1 MRGNPYKKYRREPQ
15 LKIGS
20 KAENILYSEKNINP
34 DLNFF
39 NKQLSEEEY
48 LSHQRK
54 MYQKEEFSTLSKNFQ
69 DNYMGPPNLAHQ
81 RIDVDNVSG
90 KIGQERREME
100 ISKYQN
106 QPSFAK
112 DQVYNTYINNDR
124 ERNNN
129 KKYYHNII
137 NNTIFGFCNPEMKYP
152 KTSYQSNFKGN
163 DINEQLKYLSK
174 RQYEDYLQFRKEQIE
189 LMNKGNLGKNLREL
203 PPRKRKEEINYEE
216 MRPNLDNRE
225 LREKRIKEQADNL
238 MKEQRMLDQNQV
250 RTLNPNGYIPTPEE
264 YDNYLKQQREQ
275 ERNELNNININNN
288 NNINNQNMNIPPAEL
303 YQKEIN
309 NNNTNINRKTPY
321 NNQDENIN
329 MNMNREMMMNNIEKE
344 PNLDKKYY
352 YREDID
358 NYPPNIN
365 KEKQDEYYQREQIR
379 KTPLKEEIAQNM
391 NINNQ
396 FNNEEN
402 YNNRQMPKYTP
413 NKIKEEYNYGNEVPH
428 SYEEYQRL
436 MQKEAER
443 ENNLLKQRQ
452 LEQENINNMNS
463 LNNLNNIQLTKSE
476 EEEFKQYQKEK
487 QNIPMNNYHEQE
499 NNVELNEEQ
508 LKLKQREEAEA
519 EYLKN
524 VKKYE
529 DIIQDNPEQRFKL
542 PPPPFGSSNIPMMNK
557 MSMESQIQGA
567 EPGYINKMNQVS
579 ENPYSIDK
587 YNLGESN
594 LKQNPILHPVN
605 SYQFDFRRL
614 YNPLTNKN
622 N

>member
-48 LSHQRK
+48 LSNKRK
-54 MYQKEEFSTLSKNFQ
+54 IYQKEEFSTLSKNFQ

-100 ISKYQN
+100 ISKYQS

-124 ERNNN
+124 ERNN

-137 NNTIFGFCNPEMKYP
+137 NNTIFGFCDPGMKYP
-152 KTSYQSNFKGN
+152 KTSYQSNFRGN

-203 PPRKRKEEINYEE
+203 PPRKRKEEMNFEE
-216 MRPNLDNRE
+216 IRNNMGERE
-225 LREKRIKEQADNL
+225 LRDKRIKDEADNL
-238 MKEQRMLDQNQV
+238 MKEQRILDQNQV
-250 RTLNPNGYIPTPEE
+250 RTLNPNGYIPSPEE
-264 YDNYLKQQREQ
+264 YDNYLKQKREQ
-275 ERNELNNININNN
+275 ERNELNNNNNKNINIP
-288 NNINNQNMNIPPAEL
+288 QPESYP
-303 YQKEIN
+303 KEIN
-309 NNNTNINRKTPY
+309 NNININRRTPY
-321 NNQDENIN
+321 NNQNENME
-329 MNMNREMMMNNIEKE
+329 MNMNREMVNNIQNNIENN

-352 YREDID
+352 YPESSQ

-365 KEKQDEYYQREQIR
+365 QEKQEEFYQREQMR
-379 KTPLKEEIAQNM
+379 KTPIKEELPPQ
-391 NINNQ
+391 NINNNQ
-396 FNNEEN
+396 YNNEEI
-402 YNNRQMPKYTP
+402 YNNPQMPKYTP
-413 NKIKEEYNYGNEVPH
+413 KNIKEEYNYGNEVPH

-443 ENNLLKQRQ
+443 ENLLRQRQ
-452 LEQENINNMNS
+452 LEQENINNMN
-463 LNNLNNIQLTKSE
+463 NKLNNIQLTKSE

-487 QNIPMNNYHEQE
+487 HKMPMTNYEE
-499 NNVELNEEQ
+499 KEELNEEQ
-508 LKLKQREEAEA
+508 IKQKQREEAEM
-519 EYLKN
+519 EYLQN

-542 PPPPFGSSNIPMMNK
+542 PPPPFGSNNIPMMNK
-557 MSMESQIQGA
+557 MSMESQMQGA

>member
-1 MRGNPYKKYRREPQ
+1 MRGNPYKKYRREPP

-34 DLNFF
+34 DLNFL

-54 MYQKEEFSTLSKNFQ
+54 LYQKEEFSTLSKNFQ

-90 KIGQERREME
+90 KIGQERREKE

-106 QPSFAK
+106 QPSFAQ

-124 ERNNN
+124 ERNN

-137 NNTIFGFCNPEMKYP
+137 NNTIFGFCDPGMKYP
-152 KTSYQSNFKGN
+152 KTSYQSNFRGN

-203 PPRKRKEEINYEE
+203 PPRKRKEEQINYQKNE
-216 MRPNLDNRE
+216 MRMGERE
-225 LREKRIKEQADNL
+225 LREKRIKEEADNL
-238 MKEQRMLDQNQV
+238 MKEQRLLDQNQV
-250 RTLNPNGYIPTPEE
+250 RTFNPNGYIPTPEE
-264 YDNYLKQQREQ
+264 YENYLKQQKENALKEFNNKNYNYDIPPPNQNQLQQIPQ
-275 ERNELNNININNN
+275 EKIENQVENIRKKTPLYQNENINKEIPNNINNINNN
-288 NNINNQNMNIPPAEL
+288 PNIPP
-303 YQKEIN
+303 N
-309 NNNTNINRKTPY
+309 
-321 NNQDENIN
+321 
-329 MNMNREMMMNNIEKE
+329 
-344 PNLDKKYY
+344 Y
-352 YREDID
+352 YRQEIEE
-358 NYPPNIN
+358 NYPNIN
-365 KEKQDEYYQREQIR
+365 KEREEYYPEQREQLR
-379 KTPLKEEIAQNM
+379 KTPIQMNQGEELNNQYNPK
-391 NINNQ
+391 INN
-396 FNNEEN
+396 N
-402 YNNRQMPKYTP
+402 
-413 NKIKEEYNYGNEVPH
+413 KEEYNYGNEVPN

-436 MQKEAER
+436 MQKEYER
-443 ENNLLKQRQ
+443 ENLLKQRQ
-452 LEQENINNMNS
+452 LNQENPNINNNMM
-463 LNNLNNIQLTKSE
+463 NNIQLSKSQ

-487 QNIPMNNYHEQE
+487 SQINNYPE
-499 NNVELNEEQ
+499 NIEMNEEQ
-508 LKLKQREEAEA
+508 LKEKQREEAEA
-519 EYLKN
+519 EYLQN

-542 PPPPFGSSNIPMMNK
+542 PPPPFGSSNIPMKNK
-557 MSMESQIQGA
+557 MSMESQMQGA
-567 EPGYINKMNQVS
+567 EVGYINKMNQVS

-587 YNLGESN
+587 YSLGESK
-594 LKQNPILHPVN
+594 LSQNPILHPVN

>member
-1 MRGNPYKKYRREPQ
+1 MRGNAYKKYRREPP

-48 LSHQRK
+48 LSNKRK
-54 MYQKEEFSTLSKNFQ
+54 IYQKEEFSTLSKNFQ

-81 RIDVDNVSG
+81 RIDFDNVSG
-90 KIGQERREME
+90 KIGQERREQE
-100 ISKYQN
+100 ISKYQS

-124 ERNNN
+124 ERNN

-137 NNTIFGFCNPEMKYP
+137 NNTIFGFCDPGMKYP

-163 DINEQLKYLSK
+163 DINDQLKYLSK

-203 PPRKRKEEINYEE
+203 PPRKRKEDPNIEQLKMEVGNRE
-216 MRPNLDNRE
+216 MREKIIRE
-225 LREKRIKEQADNL
+225 EAENL

-250 RTLNPNGYIPTPEE
+250 RTLNPNGYVPTPEE
-264 YDNYLKQQREQ
+264 YDNYLKQQREK
-275 ERNELNNININNN
+275 EKEINEMKNNNKPNYNYDISNQNIN
-288 NNINNQNMNIPPAEL
+288 PPQEQ
-303 YQKEIN
+303 YQKEFENIN
-309 NNNTNINRKTPY
+309 RKTPFIQNENINRKTPY
-321 NNQDENIN
+321 ISNENIN
-329 MNMNREMMMNNIEKE
+329 REILNNNNNMNN
-344 PNLDKKYY
+344 PNLDKNYY
-352 YREDID
+352 YPENIE
-358 NYPPNIN
+358 NYPKQKEELYQNI
-365 KEKQDEYYQREQIR
+365 REQTR
-379 KTPLKEEIAQNM
+379 KTPIHVESQENL
-391 NINNQ
+391 NNQ
-396 FNNEEN
+396 
-402 YNNRQMPKYTP
+402 YNNNPSLSKYTP
-413 NKIKEEYNYGNEVPH
+413 KNIKEEYNYGNEVPH
-428 SYEEYQRL
+428 TYEEYQKL
-436 MQKEAER
+436 IQKENER
-443 ENNLLKQRQ
+443 ENLLKQRQ
-452 LEQENINNMNS
+452 IEQENINN
-463 LNNLNNIQLTKSE
+463 LNTNNVDNIELTKSQ
-476 EEEFKQYQKEK
+476 EEEFRQYQKEK
-487 QNIPMNNYHEQE
+487 AQLNNYQE
-499 NNVELNEEQ
+499 NKEMNEEQ
-508 LKLKQREEAEA
+508 LIQKQREEAEA

-542 PPPPFGSSNIPMMNK
+542 PPPPFGSNNIPMLNK

-567 EPGYINKMNQVS
+567 EAGYINKMNQVS

-587 YNLGESN
+587 YSLGESK
-594 LKQNPILHPVN
+594 LSQNPILHPVN

>member
-1 MRGNPYKKYRREPQ
+1 MRGNAYKKYRREPP

-48 LSHQRK
+48 LSNKRK
-54 MYQKEEFSTLSKNFQ
+54 IYQKEEFSTLSKNFQ

-90 KIGQERREME
+90 KIGQERRERE

-106 QPSFAK
+106 QPTFAK

-124 ERNNN
+124 ERNN

-137 NNTIFGFCNPEMKYP
+137 NNTIFGFCDPSMKYP
-152 KTSYQSNFKGN
+152 KTSYQSNYRGN
-163 DINEQLKYLSK
+163 DINEQLKNLSQ

-203 PPRKRKEEINYEE
+203 PPRKRKENINYEQMNIGVENRE
-216 MRPNLDNRE
+216 MRD
-225 LREKRIKEQADNL
+225 KRIKEEADNL
-238 MKEQRMLDQNQV
+238 MKEQRLLDQNQV
-250 RTLNPNGYIPTPEE
+250 RTFNPNGYIPSPEE
-264 YDNYLKQQREQ
+264 YENYLKQQKDKAM
-275 ERNELNNININNN
+275 NEYNNINQKQNYNYHNPNPNTNKI
-288 NNINNQNMNIPPAEL
+288 NINPPQEKIENEVENINTRRKTPIYQNE
-303 YQKEIN
+303 
-309 NNNTNINRKTPY
+309 NINRDILENNPNIGQKFY
-321 NNQDENIN
+321 NP
-329 MNMNREMMMNNIEKE
+329 EM
-344 PNLDKKYY
+344 
-352 YREDID
+352 ID
-358 NYPPNIN
+358 NYPNIK
-365 KEKQDEYYQREQIR
+365 KEKEQFYPEQREQIR
-379 KTPLKEEIAQNM
+379 KTPIPMHQQEEINNPQYNSNENYENYDLPKPRYTPRINNKEEN
-391 NINNQ
+391 
-396 FNNEEN
+396 
-402 YNNRQMPKYTP
+402 
-413 NKIKEEYNYGNEVPH
+413 NYGNEVPN

-436 MQKEAER
+436 MQKEYER
-443 ENNLLKQRQ
+443 EQALRQRQ
-452 LEQENINNMNS
+452 YEQENLNNM
-463 LNNLNNIQLTKSE
+463 NNIQLTKSQ
-476 EEEFKQYQKEK
+476 EEEFKQFQKEK
-487 QNIPMNNYHEQE
+487 AQMNNNYQE
-499 NNVELNEEQ
+499 NNEINEEQ
-508 LKLKQREEAEA
+508 LKQKQREEAEA
-519 EYLKN
+519 EYLKS

-542 PPPPFGSSNIPMMNK
+542 PPPPFGTNNIQMKNK

-567 EPGYINKMNQVS
+567 EVGYIDKMNQVT

-594 LKQNPILHPVN
+594 LSQNPILHPVN

-622 N
+622 K

>member
-1 MRGNPYKKYRREPQ
+1 MRGNPYKKYRREPP

-34 DLNFF
+34 DLNFL

-54 MYQKEEFSTLSKNFQ
+54 LYQKEEFSTLSKNFQ

-90 KIGQERREME
+90 KIGQERREKE

-106 QPSFAK
+106 QPSFAQ

-124 ERNNN
+124 ERNN

-137 NNTIFGFCNPEMKYP
+137 NNTIFGFCDPGMKYP
-152 KTSYQSNFKGN
+152 KTSYQSNFRGN

-174 RQYEDYLQFRKEQIE
+174 RKYEDYLQFRKEQIE

-203 PPRKRKEEINYEE
+203 PPRKRKDEQINYQKNE
-216 MRPNLDNRE
+216 MRMGERE
-225 LREKRIKEQADNL
+225 LREKRIKEEADNL
-238 MKEQRMLDQNQV
+238 MKEQRLLDQNQV
-250 RTLNPNGYIPTPEE
+250 RTFNPNGYIPTPEE
-264 YDNYLKQQREQ
+264 YENYLKQQKENALKEFNNKNYNYDIPPPNQNQFQQIPQ
-275 ERNELNNININNN
+275 EKIENQVENIRRKTPLYQNENINKEIP
-288 NNINNQNMNIPPAEL
+288 NNINNINTNPNIPP
-303 YQKEIN
+303 N
-309 NNNTNINRKTPY
+309 
-321 NNQDENIN
+321 
-329 MNMNREMMMNNIEKE
+329 
-344 PNLDKKYY
+344 Y
-352 YREDID
+352 YRQEIEE
-358 NYPPNIN
+358 NYTNIN
-365 KEKQDEYYQREQIR
+365 KEREEYYPEQREQLR
-379 KTPLKEEIAQNM
+379 KTPIQMNQGEELNNQYNPK
-391 NINNQ
+391 INN
-396 FNNEEN
+396 N
-402 YNNRQMPKYTP
+402 
-413 NKIKEEYNYGNEVPH
+413 KEEYNYGNEVPN

-436 MQKEAER
+436 MQKEYER
-443 ENNLLKQRQ
+443 ENLLKQRQ
-452 LEQENINNMNS
+452 LNQENPNINNNMM
-463 LNNLNNIQLTKSE
+463 NNIQLSKSQ

-487 QNIPMNNYHEQE
+487 AQINNYPE
-499 NNVELNEEQ
+499 NIEMNEEQ
-508 LKLKQREEAEA
+508 LKEKQREEAEA
-519 EYLKN
+519 EYLQN

-542 PPPPFGSSNIPMMNK
+542 PPPPFGSSNIPMKNK
-557 MSMESQIQGA
+557 MSMESQMQGA
-567 EPGYINKMNQVS
+567 EVGYINKMNQVS

-587 YNLGESN
+587 YSLGESK
-594 LKQNPILHPVN
+594 LSQNPILHPVN

>member
-1 MRGNPYKKYRREPQ
+1 MRGNPYKKYRREPP

-34 DLNFF
+34 DLNFL

-48 LSHQRK
+48 LSNQRK
-54 MYQKEEFSTLSKNFQ
+54 LYQKEEFSTLSKNFQ

-90 KIGQERREME
+90 KIGQERREKE

-124 ERNNN
+124 ERNN

-137 NNTIFGFCNPEMKYP
+137 NNTIFGFCDPGMKYP
-152 KTSYQSNFKGN
+152 KTSYQSNFRGN

-189 LMNKGNLGKNLREL
+189 LMTKGNLGKNLREL
-203 PPRKRKEEINYEE
+203 PPRKRKEEQINYQKNE
-216 MRPNLDNRE
+216 MRMGERE
-225 LREKRIKEQADNL
+225 LREKRIKEEADNL
-238 MKEQRMLDQNQV
+238 MKEQRLLDQNQV
-250 RTLNPNGYIPTPEE
+250 RTFNPSGYIPTPEE
-264 YDNYLKQQREQ
+264 YENYLRQQKENALKEFNNKNYNYDIPPQNQNQFQNIPQ
-275 ERNELNNININNN
+275 EKLEKPVENIRRQTPLYQNENMKLNKNNEIPNNINNN
-288 NNINNQNMNIPPAEL
+288 PNIP
-303 YQKEIN
+303 QN
-309 NNNTNINRKTPY
+309 
-321 NNQDENIN
+321 
-329 MNMNREMMMNNIEKE
+329 
-344 PNLDKKYY
+344 Y
-352 YREDID
+352 YRQEMEE
-358 NYPPNIN
+358 NYPNIN
-365 KEKQDEYYQREQIR
+365 KEKEEYYPEQREQIR
-379 KTPLKEEIAQNM
+379 KTPIQVNPREE
-391 NINNQ
+391 INNQ
-396 FNNEEN
+396 YNKNEN
-402 YNNRQMPKYTP
+402 YKPPIDQYNPKINN
-413 NKIKEEYNYGNEVPH
+413 NKEEFNYGNEVPN

-436 MQKEAER
+436 MQKEYER
-443 ENNLLKQRQ
+443 ENLLKQRQ
-452 LEQENINNMNS
+452 LNQENPNINNNMMN
-463 LNNLNNIQLTKSE
+463 NNIELSKSQ
-476 EEEFKQYQKEK
+476 EEEFKQYQREK
-487 QNIPMNNYHEQE
+487 AQLNNYPE
-499 NNVELNEEQ
+499 NIEMNEEQ
-508 LKLKQREEAEA
+508 LKQKQREEAEE
-519 EYLKN
+519 EYLQN

-542 PPPPFGSSNIPMMNK
+542 PPPPFGSSNIPMKNK

-567 EPGYINKMNQVS
+567 EVGYINKINQVS

-587 YNLGESN
+587 YSLGESN
-594 LKQNPILHPVN
+594 LSQNPILHPVN

>member
-48 LSHQRK
+48 LSNKRK
-54 MYQKEEFSTLSKNFQ
+54 IYQKEEFSTLSKNFQ

-100 ISKYQN
+100 ISKYQS

-124 ERNNN
+124 ERNN

-137 NNTIFGFCNPEMKYP
+137 NNTIFGFCDPGMKYP
-152 KTSYQSNFKGN
+152 KTSYQSNFRGN

-203 PPRKRKEEINYEE
+203 PPRKRKEEMNFEE
-216 MRPNLDNRE
+216 IRNNMGERE
-225 LREKRIKEQADNL
+225 LRDKRIKDEADNL
-238 MKEQRMLDQNQV
+238 MKEQRILDQNQV
-250 RTLNPNGYIPTPEE
+250 RTLNPNGYIPSPEE
-264 YDNYLKQQREQ
+264 YDNYLKQKREQ
-275 ERNELNNININNN
+275 ERNELNNNNNKNINIP
-288 NNINNQNMNIPPAEL
+288 QPESYP
-303 YQKEIN
+303 KEIN
-309 NNNTNINRKTPY
+309 NNININRRTPY
-321 NNQDENIN
+321 NNQNENME
-329 MNMNREMMMNNIEKE
+329 MNMNREMVNNIENNIE
-344 PNLDKKYY
+344 NNPNLDKKYY
-352 YREDID
+352 YPEPSQK
-358 NYPPNIN
+358 YPPNIN
-365 KEKQDEYYQREQIR
+365 QEKQEEFYQREQMR
-379 KTPLKEEIAQNM
+379 KTPIKEELPPQ
-391 NINNQ
+391 NINNNQ
-396 FNNEEN
+396 YNNEEI
-402 YNNRQMPKYTP
+402 YNNPQMPKYTP
-413 NKIKEEYNYGNEVPH
+413 KNIKEEYNYGNEVPH

-443 ENNLLKQRQ
+443 ENLLRQRQ
-452 LEQENINNMNS
+452 LEQENINNMN
-463 LNNLNNIQLTKSE
+463 NKLNNIQLTKSE

-487 QNIPMNNYHEQE
+487 HKMPMTNYEE
-499 NNVELNEEQ
+499 KEELNEEQ
-508 LKLKQREEAEA
+508 IKQKQREEAEM
-519 EYLKN
+519 EYLQN

-542 PPPPFGSSNIPMMNK
+542 PPPPFGSNNIPMMNK
-557 MSMESQIQGA
+557 MSMESQMQGA

>member
-48 LSHQRK
+48 LSNKRK
-54 MYQKEEFSTLSKNFQ
+54 IYQKEEFSTLSKNFQ

-100 ISKYQN
+100 ISKYQS

-124 ERNNN
+124 EHNN

-137 NNTIFGFCNPEMKYP
+137 NNTIFGFCDPGMKYP
-152 KTSYQSNFKGN
+152 KTSYQSNFRGN

-203 PPRKRKEEINYEE
+203 PPRKRKEEMNFEE
-216 MRPNLDNRE
+216 IRNNMGERE
-225 LREKRIKEQADNL
+225 LRDKRIKDEADNL
-238 MKEQRMLDQNQV
+238 MKEQRILDQNQV
-250 RTLNPNGYIPTPEE
+250 RTLNPNGYIPSPEE
-264 YDNYLKQQREQ
+264 YDNYLKQKREQ
-275 ERNELNNININNN
+275 ERNELNNNNNKNINIP
-288 NNINNQNMNIPPAEL
+288 QPESYP
-303 YQKEIN
+303 KEIN
-309 NNNTNINRKTPY
+309 NNININRRTPY
-321 NNQDENIN
+321 NNQNENME
-329 MNMNREMMMNNIEKE
+329 MNMNREMVNNIQNNIENN

-352 YREDID
+352 YPESSQ

-365 KEKQDEYYQREQIR
+365 QEKQEEFYQREQMR
-379 KTPLKEEIAQNM
+379 KTPIKEELPPQ
-391 NINNQ
+391 NINNNQ
-396 FNNEEN
+396 YNNEEI
-402 YNNRQMPKYTP
+402 YNNPQMPKYTP
-413 NKIKEEYNYGNEVPH
+413 KNIKEEYNYGNEVPH

-443 ENNLLKQRQ
+443 ENLLRQRQ
-452 LEQENINNMNS
+452 LEQENINNMN
-463 LNNLNNIQLTKSE
+463 NKLNNIQLTKSE

-487 QNIPMNNYHEQE
+487 HKMPMTNYEE
-499 NNVELNEEQ
+499 KEELNEEQ
-508 LKLKQREEAEA
+508 IKQKQREEAEM
-519 EYLKN
+519 EYLQN

-542 PPPPFGSSNIPMMNK
+542 PPPPFGSNNIPMMNK
-557 MSMESQIQGA
+557 MSMESQMQGA

>member
-48 LSHQRK
+48 LSNKRK
-54 MYQKEEFSTLSKNFQ
+54 IYQKEEFSTLSKNFQ

-100 ISKYQN
+100 ISKYQS

-124 ERNNN
+124 ERNN

-137 NNTIFGFCNPEMKYP
+137 NNTIFGFCDPGMKYP
-152 KTSYQSNFKGN
+152 KTSYQSNFRGN

-203 PPRKRKEEINYEE
+203 PPRKRKEEMNFEE
-216 MRPNLDNRE
+216 IRNNTGERE
-225 LREKRIKEQADNL
+225 LRDKRIKDEADNL
-238 MKEQRMLDQNQV
+238 MKEQRILDQNQV
-250 RTLNPNGYIPTPEE
+250 RTLNPNGYIPSPEE
-264 YDNYLKQQREQ
+264 YDNYLKQKREQ
-275 ERNELNNININNN
+275 ERNELNNNNNKNINIP
-288 NNINNQNMNIPPAEL
+288 QPESYP
-303 YQKEIN
+303 KEIN
-309 NNNTNINRKTPY
+309 NNININRRTPY
-321 NNQDENIN
+321 NNQNENME
-329 MNMNREMMMNNIEKE
+329 MNMNREMVNNIENNIE
-344 PNLDKKYY
+344 NNPNLDKKYY
-352 YREDID
+352 YPESSQ

-365 KEKQDEYYQREQIR
+365 QEKQEEFYQREQMR
-379 KTPLKEEIAQNM
+379 KTPIKEELPPQ
-391 NINNQ
+391 NINNNQ
-396 FNNEEN
+396 YNNEEI
-402 YNNRQMPKYTP
+402 YNNPQMPKYTP
-413 NKIKEEYNYGNEVPH
+413 KNIKEEYNYGNEVPH

-443 ENNLLKQRQ
+443 ENLLRQRQ
-452 LEQENINNMNS
+452 LEQENINNMN
-463 LNNLNNIQLTKSE
+463 NKLNNIQLTKSE

-487 QNIPMNNYHEQE
+487 HKMPMTNYEE
-499 NNVELNEEQ
+499 KEELNEEQ
-508 LKLKQREEAEA
+508 IKQKQREEAEM
-519 EYLKN
+519 EYLQN

-542 PPPPFGSSNIPMMNK
+542 PPPPFGSNNIPMMNK
-557 MSMESQIQGA
+557 MSMESQMQGA

>member
-48 LSHQRK
+48 LSNKRK
-54 MYQKEEFSTLSKNFQ
+54 IYQKEEFSTLSKNFQ

-124 ERNNN
+124 ERNN

-137 NNTIFGFCNPEMKYP
+137 NNTIFGFCDPGMKYP
-152 KTSYQSNFKGN
+152 KTSYQSNFRGN

-203 PPRKRKEEINYEE
+203 PPRKRKEEMNFEE
-216 MRPNLDNRE
+216 IRNNMGERE
-225 LREKRIKEQADNL
+225 LRDKRIKDEADNL
-238 MKEQRMLDQNQV
+238 MKEQRILDQNQV
-250 RTLNPNGYIPTPEE
+250 RTLNPNGYIPSPEE
-264 YDNYLKQQREQ
+264 YDNYLKQKREQ
-275 ERNELNNININNN
+275 ERNELNNNNNKNINIP
-288 NNINNQNMNIPPAEL
+288 QPESYP
-303 YQKEIN
+303 KEIN
-309 NNNTNINRKTPY
+309 NNININRRTPY
-321 NNQDENIN
+321 NNQNENME
-329 MNMNREMMMNNIEKE
+329 MNMNREMVNNIENNIE
-344 PNLDKKYY
+344 NNPNLDKKYY
-352 YREDID
+352 YPEPSQ

-365 KEKQDEYYQREQIR
+365 QEKQEEFYQREQMR
-379 KTPLKEEIAQNM
+379 KTPIKEELPPQ
-391 NINNQ
+391 NINNNQ
-396 FNNEEN
+396 YNNEEI
-402 YNNRQMPKYTP
+402 YNNPQMPKYTP
-413 NKIKEEYNYGNEVPH
+413 KNIKEEYNYGNEVPH

-443 ENNLLKQRQ
+443 ENLLRQRQ
-452 LEQENINNMNS
+452 LEQENINNMN
-463 LNNLNNIQLTKSE
+463 NKLNNIQLTKSE

-487 QNIPMNNYHEQE
+487 HKMPMTNYEE
-499 NNVELNEEQ
+499 KEELNEEQ
-508 LKLKQREEAEA
+508 IKQKQREEAEM
-519 EYLKN
+519 EYLQN

-542 PPPPFGSSNIPMMNK
+542 PAPPFGSNNIPMMNK
-557 MSMESQIQGA
+557 MSMESQMQGA

>member
-1 MRGNPYKKYRREPQ
+1 MRGNPYKKYRREPP

-34 DLNFF
+34 DLNFL

-54 MYQKEEFSTLSKNFQ
+54 LYQKEEFSTLSKNFQ

-90 KIGQERREME
+90 KIGQERREKE

-106 QPSFAK
+106 QPSFAQ

-124 ERNNN
+124 ERNN

-137 NNTIFGFCNPEMKYP
+137 NNTIFGFCDPGMKYP
-152 KTSYQSNFKGN
+152 KTSYQSNFRGN

-203 PPRKRKEEINYEE
+203 PPRKRKDEQINYQKNE
-216 MRPNLDNRE
+216 MRMGERE
-225 LREKRIKEQADNL
+225 LREKRIKEEADNL
-238 MKEQRMLDQNQV
+238 MKEQRLLDQNQV
-250 RTLNPNGYIPTPEE
+250 RTFNPNGYIPTPEE
-264 YDNYLKQQREQ
+264 YENYLKQQKENALKEFNNKNYNYDIPPPNQNQFQQIPQ
-275 ERNELNNININNN
+275 EKIENQVENIRRKTPLYQNENINKEIPNNINNINNN
-288 NNINNQNMNIPPAEL
+288 PNIPP
-303 YQKEIN
+303 N
-309 NNNTNINRKTPY
+309 
-321 NNQDENIN
+321 
-329 MNMNREMMMNNIEKE
+329 
-344 PNLDKKYY
+344 Y
-352 YREDID
+352 YRQEIEE
-358 NYPPNIN
+358 NYPNIN
-365 KEKQDEYYQREQIR
+365 KEKEEYYPEQREQLR
-379 KTPLKEEIAQNM
+379 KTPIQMNQGEELNNQYNPK
-391 NINNQ
+391 INN
-396 FNNEEN
+396 N
-402 YNNRQMPKYTP
+402 
-413 NKIKEEYNYGNEVPH
+413 KEEYNYGNEVPN

-436 MQKEAER
+436 MQKEYER
-443 ENNLLKQRQ
+443 ENLLKQRQ
-452 LEQENINNMNS
+452 LNQENQNINNNMM
-463 LNNLNNIQLTKSE
+463 NNIQLSKSQ

-487 QNIPMNNYHEQE
+487 AQIKNYPENIEM
-499 NNVELNEEQ
+499 NEEQ
-508 LKLKQREEAEA
+508 LKEKQREEAEA
-519 EYLKN
+519 EYLQN

-542 PPPPFGSSNIPMMNK
+542 PPPPFGSSNIPMKNK
-557 MSMESQIQGA
+557 MSMESQMQGA
-567 EPGYINKMNQVS
+567 EVGYINKMNQVS

-587 YNLGESN
+587 YSLGESK
-594 LKQNPILHPVN
+594 LSQNPILHPVN

>member
-48 LSHQRK
+48 LSNKRK
-54 MYQKEEFSTLSKNFQ
+54 IYQKEEFSTLSKNFQ

-100 ISKYQN
+100 ISKYQS

-124 ERNNN
+124 ERNN

-137 NNTIFGFCNPEMKYP
+137 NNTIFGFCDPGMKYP
-152 KTSYQSNFKGN
+152 KTSYQSNFRGN

-203 PPRKRKEEINYEE
+203 PPRKRKEEMNFEE
-216 MRPNLDNRE
+216 IRNNMGERE
-225 LREKRIKEQADNL
+225 LRDKRIKDEADNL
-238 MKEQRMLDQNQV
+238 MKEQRILDQNQV
-250 RTLNPNGYIPTPEE
+250 RTLNPNGYIPSPEE
-264 YDNYLKQQREQ
+264 YDNYLKQKREQ
-275 ERNELNNININNN
+275 ERNELNNNNNKNINIP
-288 NNINNQNMNIPPAEL
+288 QPESYP
-303 YQKEIN
+303 KEIN
-309 NNNTNINRKTPY
+309 NNININRRTPY
-321 NNQDENIN
+321 NNQNDNME
-329 MNMNREMMMNNIEKE
+329 MNMNREMVNNIENNIE
-344 PNLDKKYY
+344 NNPNLDKKYY
-352 YREDID
+352 YPEPSQ
-358 NYPPNIN
+358 NYQPNIN
-365 KEKQDEYYQREQIR
+365 QEKQEEFYQREQMR
-379 KTPLKEEIAQNM
+379 KTPIKEELPPQ
-391 NINNQ
+391 NINNNQ
-396 FNNEEN
+396 YNNEEI
-402 YNNRQMPKYTP
+402 YNNPQMPKYTP
-413 NKIKEEYNYGNEVPH
+413 KNIKEEYNYGNEVPH

-443 ENNLLKQRQ
+443 ENLLRQRQ
-452 LEQENINNMNS
+452 LEQENINNMN
-463 LNNLNNIQLTKSE
+463 NKLNNIQLTKSE

-487 QNIPMNNYHEQE
+487 HKMPMTNYEE
-499 NNVELNEEQ
+499 KEELNEEQ
-508 LKLKQREEAEA
+508 IKQKQREEAEM
-519 EYLKN
+519 EYLQN

-542 PPPPFGSSNIPMMNK
+542 PPPPFGSNNIPMMNK
-557 MSMESQIQGA
+557 MSMESQMQGA

>member
-48 LSHQRK
+48 LSNKRK
-54 MYQKEEFSTLSKNFQ
+54 IYQKEEFSTLSKNFQ

-100 ISKYQN
+100 ISKYQS

-124 ERNNN
+124 ERNN

-137 NNTIFGFCNPEMKYP
+137 NNTIFGFCDPGMKYP
-152 KTSYQSNFKGN
+152 KTSYQSNFRGN

-203 PPRKRKEEINYEE
+203 PPRKRKEEMNFEE
-216 MRPNLDNRE
+216 IRNNMGERE
-225 LREKRIKEQADNL
+225 LRDKRIKDEADNL
-238 MKEQRMLDQNQV
+238 MKEQRILDQNQV
-250 RTLNPNGYIPTPEE
+250 RTLNPNGYIPSPEE
-264 YDNYLKQQREQ
+264 YDNYLKQKREQ
-275 ERNELNNININNN
+275 ERNELNNNNNKNINIP
-288 NNINNQNMNIPPAEL
+288 QPESYP
-303 YQKEIN
+303 KEIN
-309 NNNTNINRKTPY
+309 NNININRRTPY
-321 NNQDENIN
+321 NNQNENME
-329 MNMNREMMMNNIEKE
+329 MNMNREMVNNIENNIE
-344 PNLDKKYY
+344 NNPNLDKKYY
-352 YREDID
+352 YPEPSQ

-365 KEKQDEYYQREQIR
+365 QEKQEEFYQREQMR
-379 KTPLKEEIAQNM
+379 KTPIKEELPPQ
-391 NINNQ
+391 NINNNQ
-396 FNNEEN
+396 YNNEEI
-402 YNNRQMPKYTP
+402 YNNPQKPKYTP
-413 NKIKEEYNYGNEVPH
+413 KNIKEEYNYGNEVPH

-443 ENNLLKQRQ
+443 ENLLRQRQ
-452 LEQENINNMNS
+452 LEQENINNMN
-463 LNNLNNIQLTKSE
+463 NKLNNIQLTKSE

-487 QNIPMNNYHEQE
+487 HKMPMTNYEE
-499 NNVELNEEQ
+499 KEELNEEQ
-508 LKLKQREEAEA
+508 IKQKQREEAEM
-519 EYLKN
+519 EYLQN

-542 PPPPFGSSNIPMMNK
+542 PPPPFGSNNIPMMNK
-557 MSMESQIQGA
+557 MSMESQMQGA

>member
-48 LSHQRK
+48 LSNKRK
-54 MYQKEEFSTLSKNFQ
+54 IYQKEEFSTLSKNFQ

-100 ISKYQN
+100 ISKYQS

-112 DQVYNTYINNDR
+112 DQIYNTYINNDR
-124 ERNNN
+124 ERNN

-137 NNTIFGFCNPEMKYP
+137 NNTIFGFCDPGMKYP
-152 KTSYQSNFKGN
+152 KTSYQSNFRGN

-203 PPRKRKEEINYEE
+203 PPRKRKEEMNFEE
-216 MRPNLDNRE
+216 MRNNMGERE
-225 LREKRIKEQADNL
+225 LRDKRIKDEADNL
-238 MKEQRMLDQNQV
+238 MKEQRILDQNQV
-250 RTLNPNGYIPTPEE
+250 RTLNPNGYIPSPEE
-264 YDNYLKQQREQ
+264 YDNYLKQKREQ
-275 ERNELNNININNN
+275 ERNELNNNNNKNINIP
-288 NNINNQNMNIPPAEL
+288 QPESYP
-303 YQKEIN
+303 KEIN
-309 NNNTNINRKTPY
+309 NNININRRTPY
-321 NNQDENIN
+321 NNQNENME
-329 MNMNREMMMNNIEKE
+329 MNMNREMVNNIENN

-352 YREDID
+352 YPEPSQ
-358 NYPPNIN
+358 NYPPNISQ
-365 KEKQDEYYQREQIR
+365 EKQEEFYQREQMR
-379 KTPLKEEIAQNM
+379 KTPIKEELPPQ
-391 NINNQ
+391 NINNNQ
-396 FNNEEN
+396 YNNEEI
-402 YNNRQMPKYTP
+402 YNNPQMPKYTP
-413 NKIKEEYNYGNEVPH
+413 KNIKEEYNYGNEVPH

-443 ENNLLKQRQ
+443 ENLLRQRQ
-452 LEQENINNMNS
+452 LEQENINNMN
-463 LNNLNNIQLTKSE
+463 NKLNNIQLTKSE

-487 QNIPMNNYHEQE
+487 HKMPMTNYEE
-499 NNVELNEEQ
+499 KEELNEEQ
-508 LKLKQREEAEA
+508 IKQKQREEAEM
-519 EYLKN
+519 EYLQN

-542 PPPPFGSSNIPMMNK
+542 PPPPFGSNNIPMMNK
-557 MSMESQIQGA
+557 MSMESQMQGA

>member
-48 LSHQRK
+48 LSNKRK
-54 MYQKEEFSTLSKNFQ
+54 IYQKEEFSTLSKNFQ

-100 ISKYQN
+100 ISKYQS

-124 ERNNN
+124 ERNN

-137 NNTIFGFCNPEMKYP
+137 NNTIFGFCDPGMKYP
-152 KTSYQSNFKGN
+152 KTSYQSNFRGN

-203 PPRKRKEEINYEE
+203 PPRKRKEEMNFEE
-216 MRPNLDNRE
+216 IRNNMGERE
-225 LREKRIKEQADNL
+225 LRDKRIKDEADNL
-238 MKEQRMLDQNQV
+238 MKEQRILDQNQV
-250 RTLNPNGYIPTPEE
+250 RTLNPNGYIPSPEE
-264 YDNYLKQQREQ
+264 YDNYLKQKREQ
-275 ERNELNNININNN
+275 ERNELNNNNNKNINIP
-288 NNINNQNMNIPPAEL
+288 QPESYP
-303 YQKEIN
+303 KEIN
-309 NNNTNINRKTPY
+309 NNININRRTPY
-321 NNQDENIN
+321 NNQNENME
-329 MNMNREMMMNNIEKE
+329 MNMNREMVNNIENNIE
-344 PNLDKKYY
+344 NNPNLDKKYY
-352 YREDID
+352 YPEPSQ

-365 KEKQDEYYQREQIR
+365 QEKQEEFYQREQMR
-379 KTPLKEEIAQNM
+379 KTPIKEELPPQ
-391 NINNQ
+391 NINNNQ
-396 FNNEEN
+396 YNNEEI
-402 YNNRQMPKYTP
+402 YNNPQMPKYTP
-413 NKIKEEYNYGNEVPH
+413 KNIKEEYNYGNEVPH

-443 ENNLLKQRQ
+443 ENLLRQRQ
-452 LEQENINNMNS
+452 LEQENINNMN
-463 LNNLNNIQLTKSE
+463 NKLNNIQLTKSE

-487 QNIPMNNYHEQE
+487 HKMPMTNYEE
-499 NNVELNEEQ
+499 KEELNEEQ
-508 LKLKQREEAEA
+508 IKQKQREEAEM
-519 EYLKN
+519 EYLQN

-542 PPPPFGSSNIPMMNK
+542 PPPPFGSNNIPMINK
-557 MSMESQIQGA
+557 MSMESQMQGA

>member
-48 LSHQRK
+48 LSNKRK
-54 MYQKEEFSTLSKNFQ
+54 IYQKEEFSTLSKNFQ

-100 ISKYQN
+100 ISKYQS

-124 ERNNN
+124 ERNN

-137 NNTIFGFCNPEMKYP
+137 NNTIFGFCDPGMKYP
-152 KTSYQSNFKGN
+152 KTSYQSNFRGN

-203 PPRKRKEEINYEE
+203 PPRKRKEEMNFEE
-216 MRPNLDNRE
+216 IRNNMGERE
-225 LREKRIKEQADNL
+225 LRDKRIKDEADNL
-238 MKEQRMLDQNQV
+238 MKEQRILDQNQV
-250 RTLNPNGYIPTPEE
+250 RTLNPNGYIPSPEE
-264 YDNYLKQQREQ
+264 YDNYLKQKREQ
-275 ERNELNNININNN
+275 ERNELNNNNNKNINIP
-288 NNINNQNMNIPPAEL
+288 QPESYP
-303 YQKEIN
+303 KEIN
-309 NNNTNINRKTPY
+309 NNININRRTPY
-321 NNQDENIN
+321 NNQNENME
-329 MNMNREMMMNNIEKE
+329 MNMNREMVNNIENN

-352 YREDID
+352 YPEPSQ
-358 NYPPNIN
+358 NYQPNIN
-365 KEKQDEYYQREQIR
+365 QEKQEEFYQREQMR
-379 KTPLKEEIAQNM
+379 KTPIKEELPPQ
-391 NINNQ
+391 NINNNQ
-396 FNNEEN
+396 YNNEEI
-402 YNNRQMPKYTP
+402 YNNPQMPKYTP
-413 NKIKEEYNYGNEVPH
+413 KNIKEEYNYGNEVPH

-443 ENNLLKQRQ
+443 ENLLRQRQ
-452 LEQENINNMNS
+452 LEQENINNMN
-463 LNNLNNIQLTKSE
+463 NKLNNIQLTKSE

-487 QNIPMNNYHEQE
+487 HKMPMTNYEE
-499 NNVELNEEQ
+499 KEELNEEQ
-508 LKLKQREEAEA
+508 IKQKQREEAEM
-519 EYLKN
+519 EYLQN

-542 PPPPFGSSNIPMMNK
+542 PPPPFGSNNIPMMNK
-557 MSMESQIQGA
+557 MSMESQMQGA

>member
-48 LSHQRK
+48 LSNKRK
-54 MYQKEEFSTLSKNFQ
+54 IYQKEEFSTLSKNFQ

-100 ISKYQN
+100 ISKYQS

-124 ERNNN
+124 ERNN

-137 NNTIFGFCNPEMKYP
+137 NNTIFGFCDPGMKYP
-152 KTSYQSNFKGN
+152 KTSYQSNFRGN

-203 PPRKRKEEINYEE
+203 PPRKRKEEMNFEE
-216 MRPNLDNRE
+216 IRNNMGERE
-225 LREKRIKEQADNL
+225 LRDKRIKDEADNL
-238 MKEQRMLDQNQV
+238 MKEQRILDQNQV
-250 RTLNPNGYIPTPEE
+250 RTLNPNGYTPSPEE
-264 YDNYLKQQREQ
+264 YDNYLKQKREQ
-275 ERNELNNININNN
+275 ERNELNNNNNKNINIP
-288 NNINNQNMNIPPAEL
+288 QPESYP
-303 YQKEIN
+303 KEIN
-309 NNNTNINRKTPY
+309 NNININRRTPY
-321 NNQDENIN
+321 NNQNENME
-329 MNMNREMMMNNIEKE
+329 MNMNREMVNNIENN

-352 YREDID
+352 YPEPSQ
-358 NYPPNIN
+358 NYQPNIN
-365 KEKQDEYYQREQIR
+365 QEKQEEFYQREQMR
-379 KTPLKEEIAQNM
+379 KTPIKEELPPQ
-391 NINNQ
+391 NINNNQ
-396 FNNEEN
+396 YNNEEI
-402 YNNRQMPKYTP
+402 YNNPQMPKYTP
-413 NKIKEEYNYGNEVPH
+413 KNIKEEYNYGNEVPH

-443 ENNLLKQRQ
+443 ENLLRQRQ
-452 LEQENINNMNS
+452 LEQENINNMN
-463 LNNLNNIQLTKSE
+463 NKLNNIQLTKSE

-487 QNIPMNNYHEQE
+487 HKMPMTNYEE
-499 NNVELNEEQ
+499 KEELNEEQ
-508 LKLKQREEAEA
+508 IKQKQREEAEM
-519 EYLKN
+519 EYLQN

-542 PPPPFGSSNIPMMNK
+542 PPPPFGSNNIPMMNK
-557 MSMESQIQGA
+557 MSMESQMQGA

>member
-48 LSHQRK
+48 LSNKRK
-54 MYQKEEFSTLSKNFQ
+54 IYQKEEFSTLSKNFQ

-100 ISKYQN
+100 ISKYQS

-124 ERNNN
+124 ERNN

-137 NNTIFGFCNPEMKYP
+137 NNTIFGFCDPGMKYP
-152 KTSYQSNFKGN
+152 KTSYQSNFRGN
-163 DINEQLKYLSK
+163 DINEQLKYLTK

-203 PPRKRKEEINYEE
+203 PPRKRKEEMNFEE
-216 MRPNLDNRE
+216 IRNNMGERE
-225 LREKRIKEQADNL
+225 LRDKRIKDEADNL
-238 MKEQRMLDQNQV
+238 MKEQRILDQNQV
-250 RTLNPNGYIPTPEE
+250 RTLNPNGYIPSPEE
-264 YDNYLKQQREQ
+264 YDNYLKQKREQ
-275 ERNELNNININNN
+275 ERNELNNNNNKNINIP
-288 NNINNQNMNIPPAEL
+288 QPESYP
-303 YQKEIN
+303 KEIN
-309 NNNTNINRKTPY
+309 NNININRRTPY
-321 NNQDENIN
+321 NNQNENME
-329 MNMNREMMMNNIEKE
+329 MNMNREMVNNIENNIE
-344 PNLDKKYY
+344 NNPNLDKKYY
-352 YREDID
+352 YPEPSQ

-365 KEKQDEYYQREQIR
+365 QEKQEEFYQREQMR
-379 KTPLKEEIAQNM
+379 KTPIKEELPPQ
-391 NINNQ
+391 NINNNQ
-396 FNNEEN
+396 YNNEEI
-402 YNNRQMPKYTP
+402 YNNPQMPKYTP
-413 NKIKEEYNYGNEVPH
+413 KNIKEEYNYGNEVPH

-443 ENNLLKQRQ
+443 ENLLRQRQ
-452 LEQENINNMNS
+452 LEQENINNMN
-463 LNNLNNIQLTKSE
+463 NKLNNIQLTKSE

-487 QNIPMNNYHEQE
+487 HKMPMTNYEE
-499 NNVELNEEQ
+499 KEELNEEQ
-508 LKLKQREEAEA
+508 IKQKQREEAEM
-519 EYLKN
+519 EYLQN

-542 PPPPFGSSNIPMMNK
+542 PPPPFGSNNIPMMNK
-557 MSMESQIQGA
+557 MSMESQMQGA

>member
-1 MRGNPYKKYRREPQ
+1 MRGNYHKKYQKEPL

-20 KAENILYSEKNINP
+20 KTENLLYSEKNTNP

-54 MYQKEEFSTLSKNFQ
+54 AYQKEEFSTLSKNFQ

-90 KIGQERREME
+90 KIGQERREKE

-124 ERNNN
+124 ERNAN

-137 NNTIFGFCNPEMKYP
+137 NNTIFGFCDPGMKYP
-152 KTSYQSNFKGN
+152 KTSYQSNFRGN

-174 RQYEDYLQFRKEQIE
+174 KQYEDYLQFRKEQIE

-203 PPRKRKEEINYEE
+203 PPRKRTEDINFKEKDIKKENRETRDKMIKEEAE
-216 MRPNLDNRE
+216 
-225 LREKRIKEQADNL
+225 NL

-250 RTLNPNGYIPTPEE
+250 RTFNPNGYIPTPEE
-264 YDNYLKQQREQ
+264 YEFQLKQQK
-275 ERNELNNININNN
+275 ERAINELKKKDGNYNYEIPEQDFNQPDKFQRNNENIRRKTPINQSENNDKEIQNEFYNKNLNNDKNYYQQEIIN
-288 NNINNQNMNIPPAEL
+288 NNINNNQDIDRE
-303 YQKEIN
+303 KEEYYLKQQQM
-309 NNNTNINRKTPY
+309 RKTPINIPY
-321 NNQDENIN
+321 EEQINKNIN
-329 MNMNREMMMNNIEKE
+329 ENYIPSEIKPIE
-344 PNLDKKYY
+344 NQ
-352 YREDID
+352 
-358 NYPPNIN
+358 N
-365 KEKQDEYYQREQIR
+365 KED
-379 KTPLKEEIAQNM
+379 
-391 NINNQ
+391 
-396 FNNEEN
+396 
-402 YNNRQMPKYTP
+402 YNK
-413 NKIKEEYNYGNEVPH
+413 YGNEIPR

-436 MQKEAER
+436 IQREAEKENILR
-443 ENNLLKQRQ
+443 QKQENN
-452 LEQENINNMNS
+452 
-463 LNNLNNIQLTKSE
+463 NNIQMPITKNDENE
-476 EEEFKQYQKEK
+476 EEKYREYLRSKAQMKEYS
-487 QNIPMNNYHEQE
+487 QNYES
-499 NNVELNEEQ
+499 NEDIIN
-508 LKLKQREEAEA
+508 KKKRDEAEE

-542 PPPPFGSSNIPMMNK
+542 PPPPFGSNNLPLMNK
-557 MSMESQIQGA
+557 ISKESQIQGA
-567 EPGYINKMNQVS
+567 EPGYINKMNMVS

-587 YNLGESN
+587 YNLGETN
-594 LKQNPILHPVN
+594 LRQNPIIHPVN
-605 SYQFDFRRL
+605 SYQFDYRRL

>member
-48 LSHQRK
+48 LSNKRK
-54 MYQKEEFSTLSKNFQ
+54 IYQKEEFSTLSKNFQ

-100 ISKYQN
+100 ISKYQS

-124 ERNNN
+124 ERNN

-137 NNTIFGFCNPEMKYP
+137 NNTIFGFCDPGMKYP
-152 KTSYQSNFKGN
+152 KTSYQSNFRGN

-203 PPRKRKEEINYEE
+203 PPRKRKEEMNFEE
-216 MRPNLDNRE
+216 IRNNMGERE
-225 LREKRIKEQADNL
+225 LRDKRIKDEADNL
-238 MKEQRMLDQNQV
+238 MKEQRILDQNQV
-250 RTLNPNGYIPTPEE
+250 RTLNPNGYIPSPEE
-264 YDNYLKQQREQ
+264 YDNYLKQKREQ
-275 ERNELNNININNN
+275 ERNELNNNNNKNINIP
-288 NNINNQNMNIPPAEL
+288 QPESYP
-303 YQKEIN
+303 KEIN
-309 NNNTNINRKTPY
+309 NNININRRTPY
-321 NNQDENIN
+321 NNQNENME
-329 MNMNREMMMNNIEKE
+329 MNMNREMVNNIENNIE
-344 PNLDKKYY
+344 NNPNLDKKYY
-352 YREDID
+352 YPEPSQ

-365 KEKQDEYYQREQIR
+365 QEKQEEFYQREQMR
-379 KTPLKEEIAQNM
+379 KTPIKEELPPQ
-391 NINNQ
+391 NINNNQ
-396 FNNEEN
+396 YNNEEI
-402 YNNRQMPKYTP
+402 YNNPQMPKYTP
-413 NKIKEEYNYGNEVPH
+413 KNIKEEYNYGNEVPH

-443 ENNLLKQRQ
+443 ENLLRQRQ
-452 LEQENINNMNS
+452 LEQENINNMN
-463 LNNLNNIQLTKSE
+463 NKLNNIQLTKSE

-499 NNVELNEEQ
+499 NNIELNEEQ
-508 LKLKQREEAEA
+508 LKLKQREEAEM
-519 EYLKN
+519 EYLQN

-542 PPPPFGSSNIPMMNK
+542 PPPPFGSNNIPMMNK
-557 MSMESQIQGA
+557 MSMESQMQGA

>member
-48 LSHQRK
+48 LSNKRK
-54 MYQKEEFSTLSKNFQ
+54 IYQKEEFSTLSKNFQ

-100 ISKYQN
+100 ISKYQS

-124 ERNNN
+124 ERNN

-137 NNTIFGFCNPEMKYP
+137 NNTIFGFCDPGMKYP
-152 KTSYQSNFKGN
+152 KTSYQSNFRGN
-163 DINEQLKYLSK
+163 DINEQLKYLTK

-203 PPRKRKEEINYEE
+203 PPRKRKEEMNFEE
-216 MRPNLDNRE
+216 IRNNMGERE
-225 LREKRIKEQADNL
+225 LRDKRIKDEADNL
-238 MKEQRMLDQNQV
+238 MKEQRILDQNQV
-250 RTLNPNGYIPTPEE
+250 RTLNPNGYIPSPEE
-264 YDNYLKQQREQ
+264 YDNYLKQKREQ
-275 ERNELNNININNN
+275 ERNELNNNNNKNINIP
-288 NNINNQNMNIPPAEL
+288 QPESYP
-303 YQKEIN
+303 KEIN
-309 NNNTNINRKTPY
+309 NNININRRTPY
-321 NNQDENIN
+321 NNQNENME
-329 MNMNREMMMNNIEKE
+329 MNMNREMVNNIENNIE
-344 PNLDKKYY
+344 NNPNLDKKYY
-352 YREDID
+352 YPEPSQ

-365 KEKQDEYYQREQIR
+365 QEKQEEFYQREQMR
-379 KTPLKEEIAQNM
+379 KTPIKEELPPQ
-391 NINNQ
+391 NINNNQ
-396 FNNEEN
+396 YNNEEI
-402 YNNRQMPKYTP
+402 YNNPQMPKYTP
-413 NKIKEEYNYGNEVPH
+413 KNIKEEYNYGNEVPH

-443 ENNLLKQRQ
+443 ENLLRQRQ
-452 LEQENINNMNS
+452 LEQENINNMN
-463 LNNLNNIQLTKSE
+463 NKLNNIQLTKSE

-487 QNIPMNNYHEQE
+487 HKMPMTNYEE
-499 NNVELNEEQ
+499 KEELNEEQ
-508 LKLKQREEAEA
+508 IKQKQREEAEM
-519 EYLKN
+519 EYLQN

-542 PPPPFGSSNIPMMNK
+542 PPPPFGSNNIPMMNK
-557 MSMESQIQGA
+557 MSMESQMQGA

-587 YNLGESN
+587 YNL
-594 LKQNPILHPVN
+594 
-605 SYQFDFRRL
+605 
-614 YNPLTNKN
+614 
-622 N
+622 

>member
-48 LSHQRK
+48 LSNKRK
-54 MYQKEEFSTLSKNFQ
+54 IYQKEEFSTLSKNFQ

-124 ERNNN
+124 ERNN

-137 NNTIFGFCNPEMKYP
+137 NNTIFGFCDPGMKYP
-152 KTSYQSNFKGN
+152 KTSYQSNFRGN

-203 PPRKRKEEINYEE
+203 PPRKRKEEMNFEE
-216 MRPNLDNRE
+216 MRNNMGERE
-225 LREKRIKEQADNL
+225 LRDKRIKDEADNL
-238 MKEQRMLDQNQV
+238 MKEQRILDQNQV
-250 RTLNPNGYIPTPEE
+250 RTLNPNGYIPSPEE
-264 YDNYLKQQREQ
+264 YDNYLKQKREQ
-275 ERNELNNININNN
+275 ERNELNNNNNKNINIP
-288 NNINNQNMNIPPAEL
+288 QPESYP
-303 YQKEIN
+303 KEIN
-309 NNNTNINRKTPY
+309 NNININRRTPY
-321 NNQDENIN
+321 NNQNENME
-329 MNMNREMMMNNIEKE
+329 MNMNREMVNNIENNIE
-344 PNLDKKYY
+344 NNPNLDKKYY
-352 YREDID
+352 YPEPSQ

-365 KEKQDEYYQREQIR
+365 QEKQEEFYQREQMR
-379 KTPLKEEIAQNM
+379 KTPIKEELPPQ
-391 NINNQ
+391 NINNNQ
-396 FNNEEN
+396 YNNEEI
-402 YNNRQMPKYTP
+402 YNNPQMPKYTP
-413 NKIKEEYNYGNEVPH
+413 KNIKEEYNYGNEVPH

-443 ENNLLKQRQ
+443 ENLLRQRQ
-452 LEQENINNMNS
+452 LEQENINNMN
-463 LNNLNNIQLTKSE
+463 NKLNNIQLTKSE

-487 QNIPMNNYHEQE
+487 HKMPMTNYEE
-499 NNVELNEEQ
+499 KEELNEEQ
-508 LKLKQREEAEA
+508 IKQKQREEAEM
-519 EYLKN
+519 EYLQN

-542 PPPPFGSSNIPMMNK
+542 PPPPFGSNNIPMMNK
-557 MSMESQIQGA
+557 MSMESQMQGA

-579 ENPYSIDK
+579 EDPYSIDK

>member
-1 MRGNPYKKYRREPQ
+1 MRGNSYKKYRKEPQ

-20 KAENILYSEKNINP
+20 KAENILYYEKNINP
-34 DLNFF
+34 ELNFF

-81 RIDVDNVSG
+81 RIDFDNVSG
-90 KIGQERREME
+90 KIGQERREIE

-106 QPSFAK
+106 QPSYAK

-137 NNTIFGFCNPEMKYP
+137 NNTIFGFCDPGMKYP
-152 KTSYQSNFKGN
+152 KTSYQSNFRGN

-203 PPRKRKEEINYEE
+203 PPRKRKDEANFEEKRIS
-216 MRPNLDNRE
+216 MSDRE
-225 LREKRIKEQADNL
+225 LREKRIKEKADNL
-238 MKEQRMLDQNQV
+238 MKEQRILDQNQV

-275 ERNELNNININNN
+275 ERNELNDINNINNN
-288 NNINNQNMNIPPAEL
+288 NNQNMNIPPPES
-303 YQKEIN
+303 YQKDIDN
-309 NNNTNINRKTPY
+309 NNINRKTPY
-321 NNQDENIN
+321 NNQEEN
-329 MNMNREMMMNNIEKE
+329 MNMNINREMMNNMENE

-352 YREDID
+352 YPEAME
-358 NYPPNIN
+358 NYPININ
-365 KEKQDEYYQREQIR
+365 KEKEEYYQREQIR
-379 KTPLKEEIAQNM
+379 KTPIKEEPPQ

-396 FNNEEN
+396 YNNEEN
-402 YNNRQMPKYTP
+402 YNNPQIEKYTP
-413 NKIKEEYNYGNEVPH
+413 KNIKEEYNYGNEVPH
-428 SYEEYQRL
+428 SYEEYQRFL
-436 MQKEAER
+436 QQEKER
-443 ENNLLKQRQ
+443 ENLLKQRQ
-452 LEQENINNMNS
+452 LEQENINNMN
-463 LNNLNNIQLTKSE
+463 NLKNIQLTKSE

-487 QNIPMNNYHEQE
+487 QNIPINNYHEKP
-499 NNVELNEEQ
+499 ELTEEQ
-508 LKLKQREEAEA
+508 LKQKQREEAEA
-519 EYLKN
+519 EYLQN

-542 PPPPFGSSNIPMMNK
+542 PPPPFGSSNIPMRNK